1 MNKTELEKAIELKQA
16 EIVEKEKEIDGFEL
30 DNDDY
35 EAQYRD
41 MLEEISGPVCIGSLE
56 YSAARVL
63 EEVDP
68 TAYRCG
74 LNDYVDSL
82 EKNEDQHYITLEEE
96 LEALTDELNDL
107 ESELEEL
114 EEEGN

>member
-1 MNKTELEKAIELKQA
+1 MTKQELTAAIEAKKE
-16 EIVEKEKEIDGFEL
+16 EITEKTKEMENFEL

-35 EAQYRD
+35 EEQYKD
-41 MLEEISGPVCIGSLE
+41 AIDDEGPVIVAGMKFTAS
-56 YSAARVL
+56 RIL

-68 TAYRCG
+68 IAYACG

-114 EEEGN
+114 EEEEN

>member
-16 EIVEKEKEIDGFEL
+16 EITAKEKEIDNFEL

-35 EAQYRD
+35 EEQYKEAIDSEGPVKVAGIQFDPSRI
-41 MLEEISGPVCIGSLE
+41 LEEMDS
-56 YSAARVL
+56 
-63 EEVDP
+63 

-82 EKNEDQHYITLEEE
+82 EKEEDPKYKELGEE
-96 LEALTDELNDL
+96 LETLTDGLADL
-107 ESELEEL
+107 ESELEGL
-114 EEEGN
+114 DDEE